1 MISMRFLRCL
11 SFAVAVITSAF
22 NTAAAANGEQ
32 LYANNCGIC
41 HQPDGAGAPGVA
53 PPLRSDLWL
62 RLGSRSPRYFASV
75 LVSGLVGVPID
86 GQVYAAAMP
95 SWAQLSDAEISAI
108 GTFVLQK
115 LNGTKLKVPEAAVK
129 ETRAATLDAA
139 SLKRLRAGD

>member
-1 MISMRFLRCL
+1 MRIQRTLLFV
-11 SFAVAVITSAF
+11 VAIIASGL
-22 NTAAAANGEQ
+22 NTAGAANGEP

-53 PPLRSDLWL
+53 PPLHSDLWP

-75 LVSGLVGVPID
+75 LISGLVGMPID
-86 GQVYAAAMP
+86 GQVYPAAMP

-115 LNGTKLKVPEAAVK
+115 LNGTKLKLPEAAVK

-139 SLKRLRAGD
+139 SLKRLRDGD